1 MRADKRDVEIFPVAS
16 MIVQEWTV
24 ICMSLSEMRL
34 HESSAYELNK
44 YTKLESIRQGW
55 QEHREKNE
63 EKMEA
68 FYESDLSSHLE
79 QRQEL
84 LRSRIRERKPSR

>member
-1 MRADKRDVEIFPVAS
+1 
-16 MIVQEWTV
+16 
-24 ICMSLSEMRL
+24 MSLSEMRL

-44 YTKLESIRQGW
+44 YTKLELIRQSW
-55 QEHREKNE
+55 QEHREKSE

-68 FYESDLSSHLE
+68 FYESDLSSHLK

-84 LRSRIRERKPSR
+84 LRRRIRERKPSRQEESCASGTIDN